1 MESGT
6 GPFSFEELQHEQE
19 IEIETETSWVRV
31 AIVVAP
37 LELVGDP
44 VPNRIDPD

>member
-6 GPFSFEELQHEQE
+6 ASFSFEEFQYEQ
-19 IEIETETSWVRV
+19 ETETSWVRV
-31 AIVVAP
+31 ATIVAP
-37 LELVGDP
+37 LEFAGDP

>member
-1 MESGT
+1 MKSGT
-6 GPFSFEELQHEQE
+6 GPFSFEEFQHEQ
-19 IEIETETSWVRV
+19 EIETETSWVRV

-37 LELVGDP
+37 LEFVGDP